1 MKKTIEQLKNESIDL
16 EVENDELAEECVGLR
31 KENEDLHNENMN
43 MDVEIRELKEE
54 LEKYRMPVVVSSMG
68 NNVNRYDIL
77 DLRGVR

>member
-16 EVENDELAEECVGLR
+16 EVENDELAEECVALR

-54 LEKYRMPVVVSSMG
+54 LEKYRMPTVVCSMG
-68 NNVNRYDIL
+68 NNMNRYDIL
-77 DLRGVR
+77 DCGGDN